1 MVRFISLRHRW
12 LNMVRF
18 ISLRHRWLNMVR
30 FISLRHRWLNMVR
43 FISLRH
49 RWLNMVRFISLR
61 HRWQVTVGYHSC
73 FSPLAFWLESDFE
86 IFSYSSFDFSCFI
99 CVICIYLCIL
109 VSNTIS
115 IFFSSIVPHI
125 CINCGCIIS
134 AFDPFLKSPLSD
146 TQSKDEYEKIS
157 KSLSSQK
164 AKDTT

>member
-49 RWLNMVRFISLR
+49 KWLNMVRFISLR

-86 IFSYSSFDFSCFI
+86 IFSYSSFDWVSDKGDFRNGSNALIIHPQLMQI
-99 CVICIYLCIL
+99 CG
-109 VSNTIS
+109 TIDEKKME
-115 IFFSSIVPHI
+115 IV
-125 CINCGCIIS
+125 
-134 AFDPFLKSPLSD
+134 LD
-146 TQSKDEYEKIS
+146 TRIHK
-157 KSLSSQK
+157 
-164 AKDTT
+164 